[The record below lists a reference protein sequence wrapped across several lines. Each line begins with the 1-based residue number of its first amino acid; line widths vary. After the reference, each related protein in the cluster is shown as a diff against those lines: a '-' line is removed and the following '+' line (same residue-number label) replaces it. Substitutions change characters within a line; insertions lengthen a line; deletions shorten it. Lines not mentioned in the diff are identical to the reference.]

1 MDKLQCNKDI
11 KQTIVMADQFMEKRG
26 MLQRILD
33 SLEPNSRVL
42 IFCTTKKMCDQ
53 LARDMQRMVG

>member
-1 MDKLQCNKDI
+1 MQCNKDI

>member
-1 MDKLQCNKDI
+1 MQCNKDI

-53 LARDMQRMVG
+53 LARDMQRMVA